1 MLNIMAYETGFIP
14 YRKQGK

>member
-1 MLNIMAYETGFIP
+1 MLNIMAYETDFIP